1 MSRTYLE
8 PVPTVEGFTNEPTSM
23 EEAAKKLGAEL
34 RSEFERAEKMR
45 KTVEVD
51 WLRAARQYAG
61 QYEQDVL
68 SRIPKDERGHY
79 LKSVVFVR
87 HTKAKCDTLRA
98 RLMDLLFPSNG
109 DKNWSVTPSPKP
121 EIPEIAL
128 IQAIQQAEA
137 KGEKLPQDNEKLTKR
152 VAEDRAR
159 AMETLIEDQ
168 LNDACVNYR
177 KVAVSILRSGIIY
190 GTGVLKGPLITNKE
204 KNHYVQD
211 TESGEWNMQ
220 LSNEEEFTPYFEYV
234 PVWSLY
240 PDPAATRPEQLS
252 FVWQTHVKTRKEMIG
267 LCKVPGFRG
276 DIIRKYLVDNP
287 DGDMELKEHETE
299 LRTISRAEE
308 SLNKEDLKNR
318 FRILERWGYLTGR
331 QLENAGMMPEE
342 LMMQFADYDEENIY
356 ACNIWITESGEVIK
370 CAISPVEDMAIPYYF
385 FQPYNDDTGFW
396 TEGLPDV
403 IRDMQ
408 VVINAAA
415 RMTLDNAAI
424 ACGPQLAVN
433 VRALAPEEDPTTM
446 YGGKVWLFDTAADMG
461 QCFQEI
467 GVNSHI
473 NELLT
478 IGERY
483 AVFSDETSIPRYMSG
498 DNHGVR
504 GAGDTASGLS
514 MLMASASMPIKDMVS
529 AFDSGITEPFIKA
542 MYRWNMRYST
552 DENVKGDYSVK
563 ATGSSSLIAQELMGK
578 RLLESMAALTVPG
591 MAEQVNFEQLMKHIL
606 RASELPED
614 IQLSPEEIKDKQME
628 QMRQQATAQL
638 EAVLQ
643 ESQQKGIPLP
653 QQLVAVVQG
662 LLQQL
667 GVGGGAGQQMP
678 PQGQP
683 APQGGQ
689 PNA

>member
-1 MSRTYLE
+1 MSRTFLD

-23 EEAAKKLGAEL
+23 EEAAKKLGTEL

-45 KTVEVD
+45 KSVEND

-61 QYEQDVL
+61 QYDADVL

-98 RLMDLLFPSNG
+98 RLVDLLFPSNG
-109 DKNWSVTPSPKP
+109 DKNWSVSPSPKP
-121 EIPEIAL
+121 EIPQIAL
-128 IQAIQQAEA
+128 IQALEEAEA
-137 KGEKLPQDNEKLTKR
+137 KGEQLPADDEKLTKQ

-159 AMETLIEDQ
+159 AMETLIDDQ
-168 LNDACVNYR
+168 LTDANVNYR
-177 KVAVSILRSGIIY
+177 KVCTSVIRSGIVY

-204 KNHYVQD
+204 KNHYVQND
-211 TESGEWNMQ
+211 NGEWGMQ
-220 LSNEEEFTPYFEYV
+220 YDNEEEFRPYFEFV

-252 FVWQTHVKTRKEMIG
+252 FVWQTHVKTRKDMIG
-267 LCKVPGFRG
+267 LCRVPGFRG

-287 DGDMELKEHETE
+287 DGDCKQKDYESQ
-299 LRTISRAEE
+299 LRVISRDED
-308 SLNKEDLKNR
+308 SLTSEDLKNR
-318 FRILERWGYLTGR
+318 FRILERWGHLTGK
-331 QLENAGMMPEE
+331 QLEHAG
-342 LMMQFADYDEENIY
+342 LMADEILMQFPDYDPENIY
-356 ACNIWITESGEVIK
+356 ASNIWITESGEVIK
-370 CAISPVEDMAIPYYF
+370 CAISPVEDMSIPYYF
-385 FQPYNDDTGFW
+385 FQPYTDDTGFW

-446 YGGKVWLFDTAADMG
+446 YGGKVWLFDTPGDMG

-467 GVNSHI
+467 GVSSHI
-473 NELLT
+473 SELLT
-478 IGERY
+478 IGEKY
-483 AVFSDETSIPRYMSG
+483 AVFSDEVSIPRYMSG

-514 MLMASASMPIKDMVS
+514 MLMASASMPIKDMVA
-529 AFDSGITEPFIKA
+529 AFDAGITEPFIKA

-552 DENVKGDYSVK
+552 DDRVKGDYSVK

-591 MAEQVNFEQLMKHIL
+591 MAEQTNFEKLYSHIL
-606 RASELPED
+606 RASELPDD
-614 IQLSPEEIKDKQME
+614 IQLTAEEIKQKQID
-628 QMRQQATAQL
+628 QARQQAVAQL
-638 EAVLQ
+638 EAVLAAA
-643 ESQQKGIPLP
+643 EQKGIPLP
-653 QQLVAVVQG
+653 QQLVALVQG
-662 LLQQL
+662 ILQQL
-667 GVGGGAGQQMP
+667 SAGNPGQGAQEG
-678 PQGQP
+678 
-683 APQGGQ
+683 A
-689 PNA
+689 PNAH